1 MTTKEKFD
9 TLIYSDFAAY
19 QELSERDRILF
30 DKLFNILI
38 FEGKITWSNEKLA
51 SILQK
56 SVSTLEKQ
64 LSRLEKSGLIL
75 RESSRY
81 CDYGVWKTS
90 ERIIRLSPTF
100 FDFDFNSHA
109 HRIYLD
115 YLYYQQTR
123 QLLDQYLSMEYSEFI
138 KAFGKVKVVQV

>member
-9 TLIYSDFAAY
+9 TLIYNDFAAY
-19 QELSERDRILF
+19 QELSEIDRVFF

-38 FEGKITWSNEKLA
+38 FEGKITWSNDKLA

-64 LSRLEKSGLIL
+64 LARLEKSGLIL

-81 CDYGVWKTS
+81 CDHGIWKTA
-90 ERIIRLSPTF
+90 ERIIRLSPAF

-115 YLYYQQTR
+115 YLYYEQTR
-123 QLLDQYLSMEYSEFI
+123 GILEKYLNMEYSEFI
-138 KAFGKVKVVQV
+138 RAFGKVKVVQA